1 MKDGKKIAHTINPK
15 TGYPAQQD
23 ILSSTVVAP
32 TCAEADAF
40 ATAFMVMG
48 MEKAKQVLQEQSQ
61 LDAYFI
67 YSDEKG
73 NYQTWASKGFDRLI
87 VR

>member
-1 MKDGKKIAHTINPK
+1 
-15 TGYPAQQD
+15 
-23 ILSSTVVAP
+23 
-32 TCAEADAF
+32 
-40 ATAFMVMG
+40 MVMG

-73 NYQTWASKGFDRLI
+73 NYQTWASKGFDKLI